1 VPRFGAAAGSHGHAH
16 DSARERRPA
25 LPWRARRPPRAQEF
39 LDWAAVTT
47 RIWRGAADLEVEW
60 TASPLPF
67 KDGRGRELVLRYETM
82 LASGAPAAAA
92 HLSLC

>member
-1 VPRFGAAAGSHGHAH
+1 M
-16 DSARERRPA
+16 
-25 LPWRARRPPRAQEF
+25 
-39 LDWAAVTT
+39 TT